1 MANLKLAS
9 SDIKQL
15 LATYE
20 SKQRQLQFELE
31 QTKRMIRNFKSALP
45 NLEAA
50 EAAQIASIAEAT
62 AVIEEIAIP
71 AAAAAPKKKGRKP
84 RAASTITPA
93 VAPLKTSKKTSK
105 KDRST
110 GYRLSEY
117 DLLVFKALEDT
128 GAAMLTAE
136 ITDFIVASQ
145 GKDADA
151 AKVQVMVVRSL
162 QKLANR
168 RDDIRKVSYD
178 GRGRAYALPNW
189 VNGKGELKRKHARKG

>member
-62 AVIEEIAIP
+62 AVIEEVAIP
-71 AAAAAPKKKGRKP
+71 AAAAPKKRGRKP
-84 RAASTITPA
+84 RAASATTPA
-93 VAPLKTSKKTSK
+93 AAPRKTSGRKSK
-105 KDRST
+105 KDRSS

-128 GAAMLTAE
+128 GTAMLTAE
-136 ITDFIVASQ
+136 ITDFVVANQ

-151 AKVQVMVVRSL
+151 AKAQVMVVRSL

-178 GRGRAYALPNW
+178 GRGRAYALPKW